1 MLDDAIRYYIA
12 RRALLPTALAGGLR
26 SPHASSV
33 SRVIRGITQDPR
45 TTTLVHVCRLM
56 DVDPTSLL
64 ARAGMWREDR
74 NDANDTSASPDRRRA
89 DALCDR
95 VLALPE
101 DLRETLWDQVDGLI
115 RPLESVAGRRRPGRR
130 AGPTA

>member
-12 RRALLPTALAGGLR
+12 RKGLRPAALVGGLR

-33 SRVIRGITQDPR
+33 SRVIRGITQDPH
-45 TTTLVHVCRLM
+45 TTTLVHVCRLV
-56 DVDPTSLL
+56 DPDPTSLL
-64 ARAGMWREDR
+64 ARAGMWTQDS
-74 NDANDTSASPDRRRA
+74 NDAEEASASADRRRA

-101 DLRETLWDQVDGLI
+101 ELRETLWDQVDGLI
-115 RPLESVAGRRRPGRR
+115 RPLESAARRRRPSRR
-130 AGPTA
+130 ATTGP